1 LLWKKYDAVL
11 IFGWNSLTN
20 WLAFG
25 VAVLSGSKVLMRGE
39 SPLNQE
45 SSRPYWKLAIKRMVL
60 KRLFKRISAFLCIG
74 EENRKFYEH
83 YGAAKEK
90 LFFAPYAVDNNFF
103 MSEAARLFP
112 KKSELRKLLGLKGNK
127 FIFLFVGKFID
138 KKRPMDLIRAYELV
152 KDPKKALVMV
162 GDGILKEEAAKYVR
176 EQGIENVIFAGF
188 KNQTELPEY
197 YALADALV
205 LPSGSG
211 ETWGLVV
218 NEAMCF
224 GLSVI
229 VSDVVGCGPDLVK
242 QDENGFVFHLGN
254 IKELSHCLEELAAD
268 PEKKERFG
276 KRSIEIIRDFS
287 FDKDADAIASSL
299 GPIK

>member
-1 LLWKKYDAVL
+1 
-11 IFGWNSLTN
+11 
-20 WLAFG
+20 
-25 VAVLSGSKVLMRGE
+25 
-39 SPLNQE
+39 
-45 SSRPYWKLAIKRMVL
+45 
-60 KRLFKRISAFLCIG
+60 FKRISAFLCIG